1 MQTNGVKSSQPN
13 EAEPNG
19 EIISSRKSKMSQSE
33 LFIDTQVPDEQ
44 KEAGSKIKPQNSP
57 VQQNGHIENPLSRVT
72 FQNRVEE
79 QQETQMI
86 DTNVEQSYKREED
99 KEEEVK

>member
-44 KEAGSKIKPQNSP
+44 KEAGEKI
-57 VQQNGHIENPLSRVT
+57 
-72 FQNRVEE
+72 
-79 QQETQMI
+79 
-86 DTNVEQSYKREED
+86 
-99 KEEEVK
+99 

>member
-19 EIISSRKSKMSQSE
+19 EIISSRKSKQMSQSE

-44 KEAGSKIKPQNSP
+44 KEAGEKIQPQNSP
-57 VQQNGHIENPLSRVT
+57 VQQNGHIENP
-72 FQNRVEE
+72 
-79 QQETQMI
+79 
-86 DTNVEQSYKREED
+86 
-99 KEEEVK
+99 

>member
-19 EIISSRKSKMSQSE
+19 EIISSRKSKQMSQSE

-44 KEAGSKIKPQNSP
+44 KEAGEKI
-57 VQQNGHIENPLSRVT
+57 
-72 FQNRVEE
+72 
-79 QQETQMI
+79 
-86 DTNVEQSYKREED
+86 
-99 KEEEVK
+99 